1 MNWDSLRKQ
10 AMSID
15 TSSSCL
21 PCGHKCWEDS
31 SETGTVQV
39 DQLTLY
45 ELHYQMITFGKCF
58 CKCKAC
64 PTRNVNRLL
73 KIKQH
78 LSQKPQNY
86 WAKIGDF
93 RITKGHASSPGGTC
107 CGNSCATTHGSSG
120 FSCRYHIKW
129 CLCWDSSTRRGW
141 IMKKRMQDLDDR
153 ILKQQQEEEEK
164 KRQRRERK
172 KEQKKEKAVEEE
184 IEVDP
189 DVAAMMGF
197 GDKLHTQLLDLV
209 QSEIRPAPNM
219 DTLVKIYKS
228 MEVSSRVNI
237 LITQTEPQ
245 NSGKMGLLD
254 KLLPKLKERDSRVL
268 IFSQESTSGFVSSGS
283 YS

>member
-197 GDKLHTQLLDLV
+197 G
-209 QSEIRPAPNM
+209 EIRPAPNM